1 MIPPESVPELLEQLR
16 PFVAQVS
23 EVQLLDFSTRAQ
35 YGAWAKFRY
44 PDASALRGYE
54 TGQRFHLILIAIQED
69 EMPAANEGKERLPYK
84 ASQKAGYL
92 CTQEDFRVWIKVA
105 YGEDI
110 PDKDAAAQWLRES
123 CGITSRALLDA
134 GGPALDIFNDIMR
147 DYDIWKQQREGSNE

>member
-1 MIPPESVPELLEQLR
+1 MIVNPEAVPELLEQLR

-23 EVQLLDFSTRAQ
+23 EVQLLDYSTRAQ

-44 PDASALRGYE
+44 PEASALRGYE

-69 EMPAANEGKERLPYK
+69 EMPAAGDGKERLPYK

-92 CTQEDFRVWIKVA
+92 CTQADFRAWIKHA
-105 YGEDI
+105 YGEEI
-110 PDKDAAAQWLRES
+110 PDKEAAAQWLRES

-134 GGPALDIFNDIMR
+134 GGPAVDIFNDILR
-147 DYDIWKQQREGSNE
+147 DYDEWRQGNE